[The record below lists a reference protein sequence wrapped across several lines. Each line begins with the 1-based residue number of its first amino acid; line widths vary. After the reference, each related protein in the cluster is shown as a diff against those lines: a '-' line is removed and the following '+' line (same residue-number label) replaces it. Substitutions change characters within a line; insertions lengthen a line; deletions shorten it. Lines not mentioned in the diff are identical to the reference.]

1 MINNDNVI
9 YCKEC
14 ETQLWSGDGDYVP
27 AYFPCHACGVLIT
40 NTITG
45 REYLQLQQS
54 RKDRQA
60 QLKAEAQRKRRNA
73 ASRGRYAAM
82 KSLGMVKTPYG
93 WE

>member
-1 MINNDNVI
+1 MVNIDNVI

-14 ETQLWSGDGDYVP
+14 EQQLWAGGDVP
-27 AYFPCHACGVLIT
+27 ACLVHCPACGPMAE
-40 NTITG
+40 TITG
-45 REYLQLQQS
+45 REYLALQVS
-54 RKDRQA
+54 RKEHQA
-60 QLKAEAQRKRRNA
+60 QLKAEARRKRRNA